1 VYVDHVANP
10 VKREAWEILAALSEK
25 PDRIQIMIA
34 NGVFPHIVALG
45 GRDTWNDKHQR
56 LRQRFL
62 QNVCA
67 TQVLDELVYFATTGI
82 LELSINEEIYIF
94 RNGRNSFE
102 RLLKVLE
109 IANTGDEKQKQVIV
123 AVFES
128 SGFSTLLDEV
138 RGRADVEVNADTE
151 LAVNVDRLTALM
163 ASTTL

>member
-1 VYVDHVANP
+1 VASP
-10 VKREAWEILAALSEK
+10 VRREAWEILAALSER
-25 PDRIQIMIA
+25 PDRIQNMIA
-34 NGVFPHIVALG
+34 NGVFPHIVAPG
-45 GRDTWNDKHQR
+45 GRGNDKHQR
-56 LRQRFL
+56 LKQRFL

-82 LELSINEEIYIF
+82 LELSINEEICIF

-102 RLLKVLE
+102 RLLKILE

-128 SGFSTLLDEV
+128 SAFSTVLDEV
-138 RGRADVEVNADTE
+138 RGRADVEVNADAD
-151 LAVNVDRLTALM
+151 LAANVDRLTALM